1 MPAPEL
7 PAGGQLAGQQG
18 GAPNSGQPAPEAL
31 QFLEAAAN
39 SRSSWPAKRL
49 AKRARSAASAAAAA
63 PAAAAAAAQ
72 GAAGGQGAGQ
82 APGVLVWLRQVGR
95 RQLLQ
100 AVAERLIS
108 AAGI

>member
-63 PAAAAAAAQ
+63 Q